1 MRPQA
6 VHILL
11 GSFVAAVLAFVPTPA
26 HAASPFRIAATDVT
40 MSTNGNGQTSYTV
53 TAIPSSGSLII
64 SCQYSGPTT
73 TAHLP
78 VCELGP
84 LISWQVT
91 AGQTLTSSITFYPYG
106 TIVPGTASAHRPS
119 PATPV
124 LFAGLLAAAILFRRR
139 LPAALL
145 RVILVAAGIAS
156 LAALSACGGSSGPTT
171 PGTYAFTIA
180 ANNEANPNTP
190 LGQGVTTTIHVTVQ

>member
-6 VHILL
+6 AHVLL
-11 GSFVAAVLAFVPTPA
+11 GSFVAALLALIPTLA
-26 HAASPFRIAATDVT
+26 HAATPFNIAATDVA
-40 MSTNGNGQTSYTV
+40 MSTRGTGQTSYTV
-53 TAIPSSGSLII
+53 TAIPSSGSLLIA
-64 SCQYSGPTT
+64 CQYSGPTT

-78 VCELGP
+78 VCEFGP

-91 AGQTLTSSITFYPYG
+91 AGQTLTGSITFYPYG

-119 PATPV
+119 PAVPV

-139 LPAALL
+139 LPAAGL
-145 RVILVAAGIAS
+145 RAILAAAGVAS
-156 LAALSACGGSSGPTT
+156 LAALSACGGGSGPTT

-180 ANNEANPNTP
+180 ANNEANPIAP
-190 LGQGVTTTIHVTVQ
+190 VGQGVTTTIHVTVQ